1 MELEYKQYKDLER
14 KILDA
19 KMNLRVAEAELKR
32 LVKLAGPRDVQA
44 IDYSKIISNLQ
55 LYITDKDIINKI
67 ILCKQRVDAWS
78 EYLADLEHA
87 KDIYIYGIERLRE
100 TCKSLEMDV
109 FYRHHIERKSLNQVA
124 QELQYDYP
132 YIRRINSRIIAKI
145 KSQEIEALQKHTKN
159 TQFFQKACDIM

>member
-32 LVKLAGPRDVQA
+32 LVKLAGPRDVKA
-44 IDYSKIISNLQ
+44 IDYSKILFNPKS
-55 LYITDKDIINKI
+55 YITDKVIINKI

-100 TCKSLEMDV
+100 TCKSLELEV
-109 FYRHHIERKSLNQVA
+109 FYKHHIERRSLNEIS
-124 QELQYDYP
+124 QELNYSYS
-132 YIRRINSRIIAKI
+132 YIRQINSKITSKI
-145 KSQEIEALQKHTKN
+145 KKQQEEYYEDYFKKRTFIEH
-159 TQFFQKACDIM
+159 IS

>member
-1 MELEYKQYKDLER
+1 MKLEYKRYKDLER
-14 KILDA
+14 NILDA

-87 KDIYIYGIERLRE
+87 KGIYIYGIEQLRE
-100 TCKSLEMDV
+100 TCKSLELEV
-109 FYRHHIERKSLNQVA
+109 FYKHHIERRSLNEIS
-124 QELQYDYP
+124 QELNYSYS
-132 YIRRINSRIIAKI
+132 YIRQINSQITSKI
-145 KSQEIEALQKHTKN
+145 KKQQEEYYEDYFKKRTFIEH
-159 TQFFQKACDIM
+159 IS

>member
-32 LVKLAGPRDVQA
+32 LVKLAGPRDVKA
-44 IDYSKIISNLQ
+44 IDYSKILFNSQ

-78 EYLADLEHA
+78 EYLDDLEHA

-145 KSQEIEALQKHTKN
+145 KSQEIEALQKTHKKHTVFSKSL
-159 TQFFQKACDIM
+159 